1 MLDEKFR
8 HAALRNIQCI
18 IAPIEPDFLDLI
30 FYHSQ
35 RIMSPYT

>member
-18 IAPIEPDFLDLI
+18 
-30 FYHSQ
+30 SQ
-35 RIMSPYT
+35 YKLPEKPGSLQ